1 MSENRY
7 EECIN
12 LIKLYKRDIIQK
24 AIKRVIMNTIT
35 NKMKKRI
42 EELNIDEEKILNEPK
57 PITLKYTLEIDGE
70 FVVVAYDVLEQII
83 ELLERK
89 GTESDENYQIEKDVI
104 VLEGEES
111 EDNGED
117 VEVYDECNPY
127 K

>member
-12 LIKLYKRDIIQK
+12 LIKLYKGDIIQK
-24 AIKRVIMNTIT
+24 ALKKVIT

-42 EELNIDEEKILNEPK
+42 EELD
-57 PITLKYTLEIDGE
+57 IDGE
-70 FVVVAYDVLEQII
+70 TVLDEPKSITLRYEIEIDREFVVIAYDVFEQII
-83 ELLERK
+83 ELLEKR
-89 GTESDENYQIEKDVI
+89 G
-104 VLEGEES
+104 S
-111 EDNGED
+111 EDNEKD

>member
-12 LIKLYKRDIIQK
+12 LIKLYKGDIIQK
-24 AIKRVIMNTIT
+24 ALKKVIT

-70 FVVVAYDVLEQII
+70 FVVIAYDVLEQII
-83 ELLERK
+83 ELLEKR
-89 GTESDENYQIEKDVI
+89 G
-104 VLEGEES
+104 L